1 MPPSSAEDDTG
12 KRRDVDYIFEEV
24 VGGCGWWQV
33 RTTLFLF
40 PLFWASIYP
49 VFLPVFAAN
58 APRHRCFVEQCDSQ
72 LIGADGNLT
81 QPWVKFALPT
91 GKVTVGSAKRKIGR
105 SEPSTFLCPQSTL
118 RATSSPRPRALTL
131 ATSTPPRP
139 AETTPALPSLLS
151 RDLQTTVAATN
162 MCTIGL
168 NSQRLWPRN
177 LTLCATKIT
186 REDSWGNFKFW
197 DSIGALFFTNSF
209 LCVHASSTIMMIGF
223 MVGSLVGGTLGDKF
237 GRKNVMYA
245 GTLINIPCVI
255 ASGFIPN
262 YTVYAILRFIICACM
277 TVIWVTSHT
286 YGLEYFSPKY
296 RRVITCVKGGFE
308 TGTAGFFN
316 HATRSFVIIVKFTKL

>member
-1 MPPSSAEDDTG
+1 MPPSSAEDDPG

-139 AETTPALPSLLS
+139 AETNPALPSLLS

-197 DSIGALFFTNSF
+197 DSIGALFSLTVFFASIHPVQSWWLVLWLAPWLAGLWGTSSGGRTS
-209 LCVHASSTIMMIGF
+209 CTRAPWSTSPASSP
-223 MVGSLVGGTLGDKF
+223 VGSF
-237 GRKNVMYA
+237 
-245 GTLINIPCVI
+245 P
-255 ASGFIPN
+255 
-262 YTVYAILRFIICACM
+262 
-277 TVIWVTSHT
+277 
-286 YGLEYFSPKY
+286 
-296 RRVITCVKGGFE
+296 ITPS
-308 TGTAGFFN
+308 TP
-316 HATRSFVIIVKFTKL
+316 S